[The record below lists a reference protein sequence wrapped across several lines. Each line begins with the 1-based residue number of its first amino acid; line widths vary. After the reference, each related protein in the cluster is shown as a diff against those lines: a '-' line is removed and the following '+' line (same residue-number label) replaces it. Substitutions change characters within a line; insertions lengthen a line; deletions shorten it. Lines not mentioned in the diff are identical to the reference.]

1 MFSKYFCR
9 YSSSVGKHC
18 VPAKGVYAHLSFFH
32 LSKETESSLLAE
44 SFFFFSINSSCGVHR
59 QIWPLGEVFSSYSQ
73 ETYLP
78 SSSGLYPAHIY
89 CFKRN
94 KVSGSC
100 TQVDKKSPLL
110 IGIWCGGWSIRR
122 ISKYF
127 LSSQTIFPFLLLN
140 IWFKREIGCLD
151 PVFHK
156 TILPI
161 LSLSRK
167 LQVGKSIHSKSLVWL
182 WNYILS
188 YKPQHLKTCLR
199 LMGLRFLS

>member
-1 MFSKYFCR
+1 MFSKYFYH

-18 VPAKGVYAHLSFFH
+18 VPAKGVYAHLSFFYV
-32 LSKETESSLLAE
+32 SKKTGSSLLAA

-59 QIWPLGEVFSSYSQ
+59 RIWPLGEVFSSYSQ

-78 SSSGLYPAHIY
+78 PSSGLCPAHIY
-89 CFKRN
+89 SLKRS
-94 KVSGSC
+94 KVRGSC
-100 TQVDKKSPLL
+100 TQVDKRSPLL
-110 IGIWCGGWSIRR
+110 LGIWCACWSIHR

-140 IWFKREIGCLD
+140 IWFKRETGCLD

-156 TILPI
+156 TILPM

-167 LQVGKSIHSKSLVWL
+167 LQAGKSIHSKSLVWL

-188 YKPQHLKTCLR
+188 FKPQHLKTCLR
-199 LMGLRFLS
+199 LLGLSFLS